1 MTISL
6 YNQRLL
12 YECYKEY
19 SHWLTSYSVVNGN
32 FVHLATKWQE
42 VMKLKN
48 QHERLQLLVTNKH
61 QTSDS
66 EISKGVGSIR
76 AEEQRNVDDPTAL
89 SVNDLANKSI
99 STLLII
105 IITYAFP
112 PGCRIVIS
120 EALAK
125 MANTSIW
132 NPQAPN
138 GPSNMGTLIN
148 ITSPKA
154 SNTSKVAE

>member
-1 MTISL
+1 
-6 YNQRLL
+6 
-12 YECYKEY
+12 
-19 SHWLTSYSVVNGN
+19 
-32 FVHLATKWQE
+32 
-42 VMKLKN
+42 MKLKN

-66 EISKGVGSIR
+66 EISKGVGSIRSKGVGSIR

-125 MANTSIW
+125 MANTSI
-132 NPQAPN
+132 
-138 GPSNMGTLIN
+138 
-148 ITSPKA
+148 
-154 SNTSKVAE
+154 